1 MNKDYVA
8 KVCDLLIERNYDI
21 DIWAYA
27 RIDTVDESILAKLK
41 AANVNWLAYGIESA
55 DDEVLKGVSK
65 GQYGL
70 EKTKKA
76 LEMTKAAG
84 ISTIAN
90 FMFGLP
96 DDTMDSMKKTLTVAR
111 ELNPEFINFYCTM
124 AYPGSKLYNKCVAN
138 GTRLPDSWLGYAQLS
153 YECCPLPSK
162 HLSSKEI
169 LAFRD
174 WAFNAFFE
182 DNDAYFENIRAK
194 FGEAGVA
201 LIENMLKHKMK
212 RKLLEESYLSKSVH

>member
-1 MNKDYVA
+1 M
-8 KVCDLLIERNYDI
+8 
-21 DIWAYA
+21 
-27 RIDTVDESILAKLK
+27 DEAILAKLK
-41 AANVNWLAYGIESA
+41 AANINWLAYGIESA

-70 EKTKKA
+70 EKTKQVLK
-76 LEMTKAAG
+76 MTKDAG
-84 ISTIAN
+84 INTIAN

-96 DDTMDSMKKTLTVAR
+96 DDTMDSMKKTLSVAR

-124 AYPGSKLYNKCVAN
+124 AYPGSRLYNECVAS
-138 GTRLPDSWLGYAQLS
+138 GTNLPDSWLGYAQLS

-174 WAFNAFFE
+174 WAFDAFFE
-182 DNDAYFENIRAK
+182 DNGAYFENIRDK
-194 FGEAGVA
+194 FGEDGVA
-201 LIENMLKHKMK
+201 MINAMLKHKLK
-212 RKLLEESYLSKSVH
+212 RKLLEK